1 MNSNDA
7 KTRYNRVI
15 LKVDIFSKSSKKQPF
30 SNLFQ
35 LIWNLS
41 IDKKVVLMAV
51 IMERM
56 SMTTSPPG
64 VAQEGGGGGYH
75 CSSAAGYPKLACT
88 LEIPA
93 LEQVGPFCCFLLPVL
108 AHSGQSARCPVLG
121 IQRHQGRDSHFCLV
135 LGLPYTITINIP
147 CYYRV

>member
-41 IDKKVVLMAV
+41 IDKKVVLMAECGLV
-51 IMERM
+51 GAPNCFHL
-56 SMTTSPPG
+56 SYLLG
-64 VAQEGGGGGYH
+64 
-75 CSSAAGYPKLACT
+75 PK
-88 LEIPA
+88 
-93 LEQVGPFCCFLLPVL
+93 G
-108 AHSGQSARCPVLG
+108 AHSLRERRARE
-121 IQRHQGRDSHFCLV
+121 RGRGREDRSTDL
-135 LGLPYTITINIP
+135 IS
-147 CYYRV
+147 